1 MVLRASQHTSLK
13 IPLKGQGQEEKAR
26 PHGGHS
32 TRTTMAWTGHVA
44 VTLLRKY
51 TASLVGA
58 TDVHNALHHVN
69 FLGDPFDLGCIG
81 GYE

>member
-1 MVLRASQHTSLK
+1 
-13 IPLKGQGQEEKAR
+13 
-26 PHGGHS
+26 
-32 TRTTMAWTGHVA
+32 MAWTGHVA
-44 VTLLRKY
+44 VTLVRKY
-51 TASLVGA
+51 TVSLVGA